1 MAFFIIRDLQRYF
14 RRAVENWASVV
25 EYERCKISEDFGGY
39 QVAASKKALFCLK
52 MSLAFKRIG
61 LAIAFSPRLE
71 ALLFEASR
79 LKRFWQSE
87 LVLIHVGEV
96 SSDAAASLTE
106 LLMKIGLSQN
116 EVIIRWEQG
125 EPARR
130 ILSVCKEEKVDL
142 IIAGALKKENLFKYY
157 LGTIARKILRKADC
171 SVLMLLNP
179 SAAPKP
185 LQNIVVNAEDSPYVE
200 QALEVGCALGKHEK
214 SNWLHVVR
222 EIKLYGLTMSAA
234 DQRSQDEY
242 TKLRNDLVSTEI
254 DNVQKMLNK
263 IPHEG
268 LKVNIKILSG
278 KAGYELAQFAIRK
291 HADLLIVGA
300 APRKFSFFDRV
311 FPHDQE
317 YIFADLPCSLLI
329 VNAKNVRKEAAHG

>member
-1 MAFFIIRDLQRYF
+1 
-14 RRAVENWASVV
+14 
-25 EYERCKISEDFGGY
+25 
-39 QVAASKKALFCLK
+39 
-52 MSLAFKRIG
+52 MSIVFKRIG

-71 ALLFEASR
+71 ALLHEAAR
-79 LKRFWQSE
+79 LKRYWQSE
-87 LVLIHVGEV
+87 LVLIHVGEASV
-96 SSDAAASLTE
+96 DAAASLKNILT
-106 LLMKIGLSQN
+106 KIGLSES
-116 EVIIRWEQG
+116 EVIIRWEHG
-125 EPARR
+125 EPAKR
-130 ILSVCKEEKVDL
+130 ILSVCREEGVDL

-171 SVLMLLNP
+171 SVLLLLNP
-179 SAAPKP
+179 STEPHP
-185 LQNIVVNAEDSPYVE
+185 IRNIVVNAEDSPYIQ
-200 QALEVGCALGKHEK
+200 QALELGCEIGKSEQ
-214 SNWLHVVR
+214 SNWIHVVR

-234 DQRSQDEY
+234 DQHSEEEY
-242 TKLRNDLVSTEI
+242 TKLRTELVSTEI

-300 APRKFSFFDRV
+300 PPRKFSFFDRV

-329 VNAKNVRKEAAHG
+329 VNAKNLRKEASHG